1 MPSATASVVR
11 GLGGK
16 QEEGEEDKAEASA
29 SGESHGDERDDRYI
43 VLLAPPPPTPHAG
56 DSEDKG
62 AGLPGAGSSGTSAE
76 RLASERIFGESV
88 DRLVSCIR
96 PDDQSITQRTRIIGF
111 LTKLILESFP
121 AHHNIRIIPFGSVPL
136 RCFLPAG
143 DIDIGIFCLGEQ
155 MSYSWLYELQASL
168 QHECERKQHL
178 PGVAGDFKVTC
189 VHTIEA
195 EVRVCKCF
203 VDGIEVDITLNVPS
217 GVCTLGFLERIDVV
231 IARKHLF
238 KRSVLLIKAWCYYE
252 ARVLGGHNGLI
263 STYALDIMVLFI
275 INKFY
280 KDIDGPLQVFKF
292 FLWYYG
298 NFDWGTYCLTLE
310 GRQRL
315 SMYPYWDA
323 DNVEDLESG
332 GGLIGTQQMDEL
344 TRAYGYESR
353 SIFHDEFP
361 IRSFNIVDPLK
372 KKNNVGRCISSSNA
386 RRIHNAFLFGYEKL
400 EAVLARPGGI
410 ADAGVADA
418 ALKRLFSTTWRFCR
432 TQLAD
437 FHLKTNSNEANEA
450 SSSPRGPTHPVHA
463 HVAPGYFYMHAP
475 CDSPVR
481 SPRSP
486 KPPSKKRWMWTGAG
500 GRGAEMRRTP
510 AGDEVDARS
519 INTNGVVATV
529 VGDDE
534 RNGARSGTTSSG
546 SSTPRSRDSQAGS
559 TPRSLLEGPEARMM
573 QDMMECARYAF
584 QVSES
589 RRRTANAHMSSDGL
603 EIDKRYPASPMSVRS
618 DDGMSS
624 TSRLLNAASVELTIP
639 RFRSMSA
646 AGDIREKFVRNRYH
660 EQAIKLANDVLR
672 SNPKLGSPKATAAAG
687 GGFSPTFQ
695 QHSPTL
701 AYGKK
706 HRRNQRASS
715 NGASPRDASPRD
727 VLER

>member
-1 MPSATASVVR
+1 MSRVLR
-11 GLGGK
+11 GK
-16 QEEGEEDKAEASA
+16 EAEEEEDKAHASS
-29 SGESHGDERDDRYI
+29 SGEAHDSDSDDSPI
-43 VLLAPPPPTPHAG
+43 VLVLPPPPAPHA
-56 DSEDKG
+56 DNCEDE
-62 AGLPGAGSSGTSAE
+62 AGSGTSAE

-88 DRLVSCIR
+88 DKLISCIR

-155 MSYSWLYELQASL
+155 MSYSWLYKLQTAL
-168 QHECERKQHL
+168 QYECERKQHL
-178 PGVAGDFKVTC
+178 PGVAGDFKVTS

-203 VDGIEVDITLNVPS
+203 VDRIEVDITLNVPS
-217 GVCTLGFLERIDVV
+217 GVCTLGFLERLDVV

-238 KRSVLLIKAWCYYE
+238 KRSILLIKAWCYYE

-275 INKFY
+275 INKFF
-280 KDIDGPLQVFKF
+280 KAIDGPLQVLKF

-298 NFDWGTYCLTLE
+298 NFDWDTYCLTLE

-323 DNVEDLESG
+323 NNVEDLESG
-332 GGLIGTQQMDEL
+332 VGLIGVQQMDEL
-344 TRAYGYESR
+344 TRVYAYESR
-353 SIFHDEFP
+353 SIFHEEFP

-372 KKNNVGRCISSSNA
+372 KKNNIGRCISSSNA
-386 RRIHNAFLFGYEKL
+386 RRIRNAFLFGYDKL
-400 EAVLARPGGI
+400 EAVLARPGLT
-410 ADAGVADA
+410 AASAADA

-432 TQLAD
+432 TQLVD
-437 FHLKTNSNEANEA
+437 FDLKSRREA
-450 SSSPRGPTHPVHA
+450 SEATTLPRGHTPLVHA
-463 HVAPGYFYMHAP
+463 PGAPGYISVVNGP

-486 KPPSKKRWMWTGAG
+486 RPPSKKRWMWIGAG
-500 GRGAEMRRTP
+500 GRGAEMRRAS

-519 INTNGVVATV
+519 NGVVHVAA
-529 VGDDE
+529 DDE
-534 RNGARSGTTSSG
+534 RNGARSGSTSG
-546 SSTPRSRDSQAGS
+546 SSTPRLRDSHAGS
-559 TPRSLLEGPEARMM
+559 STRSLLEGPEARMM
-573 QDMMECARYAF
+573 QDMMDCARYAF

-589 RRRTANAHMSSDGL
+589 RRGISNIHTSSDAP
-603 EIDKRYPASPMSVRS
+603 EVVDTRYPGSPMSTRS

-624 TSRLLNAASVELTIP
+624 TNRLLNAASLEFTIP

-646 AGDIREKFVRNRYH
+646 ASDARERIIRNQDH
-660 EQAIKLANDVLR
+660 EQAIRLANDVLR
-672 SNPKLGSPKATAAAG
+672 SNPKLGGTSPKATGG
-687 GGFSPTFQ
+687 GGFSSPKQ
-695 QHSPTL
+695 QQYSPTT
-701 AYGKK
+701 ASSSGKK
-706 HRRNQRASS
+706 HGRNHRAS
-715 NGASPRDASPRD
+715 
-727 VLER
+727 